1 MKRPPVSITIVMA
14 DDDADD
20 RQMTREA
27 LEKSHP
33 GPDLRFVTDGVE
45 LLDYLRRRGR
55 FAPPAE
61 APWPGLILLD
71 LNMPRKNGREVLAE
85 LKADPELR
93 RIPVVIMT
101 TSNAEDDISC
111 TYDLGA
117 NSYIRKP
124 VTFSGLVEVM
134 RLLDQY
140 WLQIVE
146 LPEGR
151 MPP

>member
-1 MKRPPVSITIVMA
+1 MRRPPVSITILMA

-101 TSNAEDDISC
+101 TSKAEDDISC

-140 WLQIVE
+140 WFQIVE

-151 MPP
+151 TPP

>member
-1 MKRPPVSITIVMA
+1 MRRPPVSITILMA

-27 LEKSHP
+27 LEESHP

-101 TSNAEDDISC
+101 TSKAEDDISC

-140 WLQIVE
+140 WFRIVE
-146 LPEGR
+146 LPEGQT
-151 MPP
+151 PP